1 MQHETDVF
9 LNFEQTLAAGGCPRE
24 WLLGLIEEEVIV
36 VQGQPENCAY
46 SGFQLARIRRAQR
59 LSRDFDAGIPALGL
73 IMRLLDEVEELRKA
87 QQPLSLLDEGK

>member
-36 VQGQPENCAY
+36 VQGQPEHCAY
-46 SGFQLARIRRAQR
+46 SGFQLARIRRATR
-59 LSRDFDAGIPALGL
+59 IGRDFEASIPATAL
-73 IMRLLDEVEELRKA
+73 IMRLLDELEELRKS
-87 QQPLSLLDEGK
+87 QPALAE